1 MATTKKKITS
11 KKSSTTKSAKNAKNS
26 ARPWSWRFS
35 FLTIGIYTIA
45 VTTVIVA
52 ALFVSNALMTQYNQA
67 RLSRINTVYSSLK
80 LDDSYQVTDVNVF
93 GDKRVYSNDKG
104 YTFSSEIDYVHGDTV
119 GSTVAKLNEK
129 IKAAGFAFISEPYP
143 GSASI
148 QYHYKSAEGE
158 YLRLTVSS
166 KPYDDATTSAYVMNK
181 DTNDIISTL
190 DKNAGPSNVVI
201 KVNLNDNNE

>member
-1 MATTKKKITS
+1 MATTKKKTS
-11 KKSSTTKSAKNAKNS
+11 LKKSSISKNAKNS
-26 ARPWSWRFS
+26 ARPWTWRFS

-45 VTTVIVA
+45 VTSVIVA
-52 ALFVSNALMTQYNQA
+52 ALFVSSAIMREYNQA
-67 RLSRINTVYSSLK
+67 RLSRIDAVYSSLK
-80 LDDSYQVTDVNVF
+80 LDDSYRVVGVNVF
-93 GDKRVYSNDKG
+93 GDKRVYDNDKG
-104 YTFSSEIDYVHGDTV
+104 RTFSSEIDYVHGDTV
-119 GSTVAKLNEK
+119 NNTVAKLDEK
-129 IKAAGFAFISEPYP
+129 VKAAGFSFITEPYA
-143 GSASI
+143 GSTST

-190 DKNAGPSNVVI
+190 DKNAGPSNVII

>member
-1 MATTKKKITS
+1 MATTKKKITP
-11 KKSSTTKSAKNAKNS
+11 KKSSTKKSAKNAKNS
-26 ARPWSWRFS
+26 SRPWSWRFS

-52 ALFVSNALMTQYNQA
+52 ALFVSDALTTQYNQV
-67 RLSRINTVYSSLK
+67 RISRIDTIYSDLK

-93 GDKRVYSNDKG
+93 GDKRVYDNDKSR
-104 YTFSSEIDYVHGDTV
+104 TFSSEIDYIHGDTV
-119 GSTVAKLNEK
+119 SNTVAKLDEK
-129 IKAAGFAFISEPYP
+129 IKAAGFTFTSEPYP
-143 GSASI
+143 GSTST
-148 QYHYKSAEGE
+148 QYHYRSAKGE

-190 DKNAGPSNVVI
+190 DKNVGPSNVII